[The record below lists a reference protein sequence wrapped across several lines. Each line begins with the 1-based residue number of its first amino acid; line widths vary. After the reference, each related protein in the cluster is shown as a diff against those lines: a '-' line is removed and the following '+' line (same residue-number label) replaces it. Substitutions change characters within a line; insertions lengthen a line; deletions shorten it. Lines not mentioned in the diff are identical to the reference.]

1 MLRWSI
7 ATVSMGGTLE
17 AKLAAVARAGFR
29 AVEIFENDLTFF
41 SGKPK
46 DVRAQIRSDGRIG
59 HALSRHVF
67 VVFRRQCG

>member
-17 AKLAAVARAGFR
+17 IKLASAARAGFR

-41 SGKPK
+41 
-46 DVRAQIRSDGRIG
+46 
-59 HALSRHVF
+59 
-67 VVFRRQCG
+67 FR